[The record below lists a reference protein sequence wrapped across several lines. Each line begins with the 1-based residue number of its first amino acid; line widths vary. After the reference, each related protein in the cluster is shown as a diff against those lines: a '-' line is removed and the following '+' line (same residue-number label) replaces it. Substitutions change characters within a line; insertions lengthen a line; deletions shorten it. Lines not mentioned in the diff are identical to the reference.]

1 MIILFHCC
9 CAGDGGDGETLE
21 EFDERL
27 FGSKGTEEGS
37 LYAKLD
43 RVENASR
50 RYGMSSGM
58 GGFAGFGDRSSSGSS
73 MGGFPG
79 FSDRS
84 SSGSAMGGLGVF
96 SDKSSSG
103 SMGFFDSSNDSIS
116 QMLGNAARNFQ
127 RDDDDDDDDEW
138 EEDDFEFRPDV
149 TYRRGSTY
157 SVRVSRSLVYQCVAI
172 VIGLLI

>member
-1 MIILFHCC
+1 MLLLFNCC
-9 CAGDGGDGETLE
+9 CAGDGETLD
-21 EFDERL
+21 EFEERL

-43 RVENASR
+43 RTENGSR
-50 RYGMSSGM
+50 RYGMGSGM
-58 GGFAGFGDRSSSGSS
+58 GGFARSGDRSSSGSS
-73 MGGFPG
+73 MSGFPG

-84 SSGSAMGGLGVF
+84 SSGSAMGSAF

-103 SMGFFDSSNDSIS
+103 SLGFFDSSNDSIS

-127 RDDDDDDDDEW
+127 MDEDDDDDDEW

-149 TYRRGSTY
+149 QFRRGSTY
-157 SVRVSRSLVYQCVAI
+157 STRVSRSLVCQCVAR
-172 VIGLLI
+172 VIGFI

>member
-1 MIILFHCC
+1 MLLLFHCC
-9 CAGDGGDGETLE
+9 CAGDGETLE

-27 FGSKGTEEGS
+27 FGSKDTEEGS
-37 LYAKLD
+37 LYEKLD
-43 RVENASR
+43 RAENASR
-50 RYGMSSGM
+50 RYGMGSGM
-58 GGFAGFGDRSSSGSS
+58 GGFAGFGDRRSSGSS

-96 SDKSSSG
+96 GDKSSSG

-116 QMLGNAARNFQ
+116 EMLDNAARNFQ
-127 RDDDDDDDDEW
+127 MDDNDDDDDEW

-157 SVRVSRSLVYQCVAI
+157 SVRVSRSFVCQCVAI
-172 VIGLLI
+172 IIGFI